1 MATANAELL
10 VIKGM
15 GHELSEMNDYWVRI
29 IDAIVNHMGRV
40 TRKQTSAQKRY

>member
-15 GHELSEMNDYWVRI
+15 GHELSEMNDYRVRI

-40 TRKQTSAQKRY
+40 T